1 MPAKSAKQKKLMDAA
16 AHNPAF
22 AKKVGIPV
30 SVAKKF
36 SKASKGQEFAK
47 GGTLSRIGRAVTPS
61 RRDPDIGKMIG
72 PGEAPKSHHTKEN
85 GPLMKHTS
93 ASKKHKMMEY
103 ASGGE
108 IQVRGIGKARP
119 QKARI
124 C

>member
-30 SVAKKF
+30 KVAKKF
-36 SKASKGQEFAK
+36 SKTSKGMKFGA
-47 GGTLSRIGRAVTPS
+47 GGGINRVGKAVAID

-72 PGEAPKSHHTKEN
+72 PGLAPS
-85 GPLMKHTS
+85 MKHAGKTGLNEMTF
-93 ASKKHKMMEY
+93 ARSKGRRY
-103 ASGGE
+103 ASGGS
-108 IQVRGIGKARP
+108 VSRKS
-119 QKARI
+119 KS